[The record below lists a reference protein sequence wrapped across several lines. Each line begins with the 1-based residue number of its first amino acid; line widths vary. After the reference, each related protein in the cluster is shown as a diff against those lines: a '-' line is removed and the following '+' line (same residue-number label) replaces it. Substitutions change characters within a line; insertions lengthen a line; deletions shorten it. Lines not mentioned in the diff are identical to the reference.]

1 MPIPIA
7 FTEAADQKEIQHAA
21 HTFGD
26 SGAVSEDDLIEALEA
41 MKSWPTR
48 FVEPFTF
55 THRGAVFTSYQHE
68 SLTWALGEQFRQI
81 MLRLKPLRRNEH
93 VFRGVRAICRDRR
106 FGKGRESFVMLLG
119 HYGGPAQIPT
129 LIELLDDPIVCGH
142 ALYSL
147 RLLAAPQAA
156 TKARRL
162 LKSEKTWVRN
172 EARKYFDKIKSTKH
186 KSTRSSP
193 SVPRRPKNKATA
205 DTHPTRTQPR
215 LWRRPR

>member
-1 MPIPIA
+1 MSIPLA
-7 FTEAADQKEIQHAA
+7 FNDATNQTEIQDAV

-26 SGAVSEDDLIEALEA
+26 TGDLTEDDLIEALEA

-48 FVEPFTF
+48 FVDSFSF
-55 THRGAVFTSYQHE
+55 THRGTVFTSYQHE

-93 VFRGVRAICRDRR
+93 VFRAVRAVCRDRR

-129 LIELLDDPIVCGH
+129 LVELLDDPVVCGH

-147 RLLAAPQAA
+147 RLLAAPEAA
-156 TKARRL
+156 TKARRF

-172 EARKYFDKIKSTKH
+172 EAHKYFEKIKSAKQKH
-186 KSTRSSP
+186 RSA
-193 SVPRRPKNKATA
+193 RRG
-205 DTHPTRTQPR
+205 R
-215 LWRRPR
+215 